1 MKYFLAM
8 LVFGLTF
15 LLQPHSAFAA
25 RCDSNAGYKCQSNCL
40 NADTL
45 TGLFEDCSGGDV
57 CCKGSVEITPG
68 VCSGNSTN
76 SAGTCKNICA
86 NNEIADGVC
95 TAQSGAD
102 YANQNCCVVRVVAT
116 AGMCVGTSTKVGGA
130 CRSNCATAEKVDG
143 TCTAQSGADYANQN
157 CCVST
162 SATANGGDSSGTTF
176 TNPLAFNTVEELLT
190 RIMTTVQ
197 KIIVTLALVTMLIG
211 ALLYVTSA
219 GAEKQVTQAKEAISA
234 ALIGLALGIAAPS
247 MLKELS
253 NILGWNSTNSTVS
266 NSLTLSAIAI
276 NVLNFLLGIFGIL
289 SLIMMIIGA
298 SLYLTSAGDE
308 DRIDKGK
315 DIFKYAVLGIIV
327 AMSAMVLLR
336 QIAVFF
342 V

>member
-1 MKYFLAM
+1 M
-8 LVFGLTF
+8 FGLTF

-86 NNEIADGVC
+86 NNEIADGV
-95 TAQSGAD
+95 
-102 YANQNCCVVRVVAT
+102 
-116 AGMCVGTSTKVGGA
+116 
-130 CRSNCATAEKVDG
+130 
-143 TCTAQSGADYANQN
+143 CTAQSGADYANQN

-266 NSLTLSAIAI
+266 NSLTLSVIAI

>member
-1 MKYFLAM
+1 M
-8 LVFGLTF
+8 
-15 LLQPHSAFAA
+15 
-25 RCDSNAGYKCQSNCL
+25 
-40 NADTL
+40 
-45 TGLFEDCSGGDV
+45 
-57 CCKGSVEITPG
+57 
-68 VCSGNSTN
+68 
-76 SAGTCKNICA
+76 
-86 NNEIADGVC
+86 
-95 TAQSGAD
+95 
-102 YANQNCCVVRVVAT
+102 
-116 AGMCVGTSTKVGGA
+116 
-130 CRSNCATAEKVDG
+130 
-143 TCTAQSGADYANQN
+143 
-157 CCVST
+157 ST